1 MSHFD
6 ALAPD
11 YDRLRPAGE
20 GWQELAGRTLAALEG
35 ARRLLDLGCGTGRF
49 AVLAA
54 ERLGGRVWGV
64 DASDEMLREA
74 RSRPGAE
81 RVGWRRADA
90 AELPFKPG
98 WFDAVH
104 SHLVLH
110 LVADRAAA
118 VAEIARVLGPGGRV
132 VVGTF
137 APEHFRAFFLSEY
150 FPSIP
155 AIDLGRFPDPDELCG
170 DLERAGF
177 GNAAV
182 HRLDQDVTADA
193 ADVLDRVR
201 GRYISTLRLLDAEEY
216 DAGLAR
222 LEADVAAGKER
233 FAYTLRSA
241 LVTARR
247 G

>member
-1 MSHFD
+1 VSHFD

-35 ARRLLDLGCGTGRF
+35 ARRLLDVGCGTGRF

-118 VAEIARVLGPGGRV
+118 VTEIARVLGPGGRV

-137 APEHFRAFFLSEY
+137 APAPTSS
-150 FPSIP
+150 PIVNQAKCTQS
-155 AIDLGRFPDPDELCG
+155 CG
-170 DLERAGF
+170 GIRCSCNQRPTMHADSGER
-177 GNAAV
+177 N
-182 HRLDQDVTADA
+182 
-193 ADVLDRVR
+193 
-201 GRYISTLRLLDAEEY
+201 
-216 DAGLAR
+216 
-222 LEADVAAGKER
+222 
-233 FAYTLRSA
+233 
-241 LVTARR
+241 
-247 G
+247 

>member
-1 MSHFD
+1 VSHSD

-110 LVADRAAA
+110 LVADRTAA

-137 APEHFRAFFLSEY
+137 APEHFRAFFLNEY

-155 AIDLGRFPDPDELCG
+155 AIDLGRFPDPHDLCA

-177 GNAAV
+177 GDAAV
-182 HRLDQDVTADA
+182 YRLDQDVTADA
-193 ADVLDRVR
+193 ADVLERVR
-201 GRYISTLRLLDAEEY
+201 GRYISTLRLLDAPEY

-222 LEADVAAGKER
+222 LEADVAAGTER
-233 FAYTLRSA
+233 FTYTLRWA